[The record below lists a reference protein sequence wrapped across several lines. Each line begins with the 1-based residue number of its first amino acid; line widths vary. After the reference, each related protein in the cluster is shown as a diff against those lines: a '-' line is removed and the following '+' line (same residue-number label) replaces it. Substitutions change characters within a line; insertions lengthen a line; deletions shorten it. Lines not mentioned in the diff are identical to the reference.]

1 MQNVNKFQMHLSL
14 KKTWNKF
21 RIKYI
26 TFIEEKREQ
35 IETLIVFRLRE
46 FKVKYKQ
53 TKKQTHIKEED
64 EDGEE
69 AKKKKPQMKTKY
81 KIY

>member
-53 TKKQTHIKEED
+53 KKKQTHIKE

>member
-64 EDGEE
+64 EEE

>member
-53 TKKQTHIKEED
+53 TKKQAHIKEEY

-69 AKKKKPQMKTKY
+69 ETANENQ
-81 KIY
+81 I

>member
-53 TKKQTHIKEED
+53 KKKQAHIKEEY

-69 AKKKKPQMKTKY
+69 AKEETANENQ
-81 KIY
+81 I

>member
-35 IETLIVFRLRE
+35 IETLIVFRFRE
-46 FKVKYKQ
+46 FKVKYKL
-53 TKKQTHIKEED
+53 KQTRGGEEVED
-64 EDGEE
+64 EEE
-69 AKKKKPQMKTKY
+69 ANEETANENQ
-81 KIY
+81 I

>member
-53 TKKQTHIKEED
+53 TKKQTHIKEEY

-69 AKKKKPQMKTKY
+69 AKEETANENQ
-81 KIY
+81 I

>member
-35 IETLIVFRLRE
+35 IETLIVFRFRE

-53 TKKQTHIKEED
+53 KQTRGGEEVED
-64 EDGEE
+64 EEE
-69 AKKKKPQMKTKY
+69 ANEETANENQ
-81 KIY
+81 I

>member
-64 EDGEE
+64 GKE
-69 AKKKKPQMKTKY
+69 AKEETANENQ
-81 KIY
+81 I

>member
-53 TKKQTHIKEED
+53 KNKQTHIKQED

>member
-35 IETLIVFRLRE
+35 IETLIVFRFRE

-53 TKKQTHIKEED
+53 KQTRGEEVED
-64 EDGEE
+64 DGEANE
-69 AKKKKPQMKTKY
+69 ETANENQ
-81 KIY
+81 I

>member
-53 TKKQTHIKEED
+53 SKKQNTHKEED
-64 EDGEE
+64 GVGEEEE
-69 AKKKKPQMKTKY
+69 AKEETANENQ
-81 KIY
+81 I

>member
-21 RIKYI
+21 RFKYI

-53 TKKQTHIKEED
+53 TMKQTHIKEED

-69 AKKKKPQMKTKY
+69 AKEETANENQ
-81 KIY
+81 I

>member
-53 TKKQTHIKEED
+53 KQTRG
-64 EDGEE
+64 GEE
-69 AKKKKPQMKTKY
+69 EEEANEETANENQT
-81 KIY
+81 